1 MFHSYVSLPEG
12 KSIEIPRIFL
22 EIHIQLQ
29 QLNPAASLRAR
40 SAQPGA
46 CPKCLLRLVG
56 VHWRC
61 YLAESA
67 RCNPLGVQLRLQMAS
82 KSMYPLVN

>member
-29 QLNPAASLRAR
+29 QLNPPLPSVRAARSQGLAQSACCGWLVSTGAVTWRSLRVATPWGY
-40 SAQPGA
+40 S
-46 CPKCLLRLVG
+46 
-56 VHWRC
+56 
-61 YLAESA
+61 
-67 RCNPLGVQLRLQMAS
+67 
-82 KSMYPLVN
+82 